1 MFFLPC
7 HQDGPA
13 KVPHDLVVAKCSR
26 HGPPR
31 LSAQD
36 AFFLWRLCLYTL
48 LVSILPLWLLS
59 SIFTG
64 FLFLCS
70 LEMVLSPGLP
80 GYLEACAFLAP
91 GTLPRASHSHPL
103 LGGFCKRWSQS
114 GSLSPQ
120 PLKSHSNG
128 FVFDRPSTL
137 LKRSFLSS
145 PSLFPL
151 ERFAQ
156 PIHFDTLGHP
166 LPLACTLG
174 STDA

>member
-1 MFFLPC
+1 MTWLWPNAA
-7 HQDGPA
+7 DTA
-13 KVPHDLVVAKCSR
+13 
-26 HGPPR
+26 PPR

-103 LGGFCKRWSQS
+103 LGGFCKRWSL
-114 GSLSPQ
+114 SLEA
-120 PLKSHSNG
+120 
-128 FVFDRPSTL
+128 
-137 LKRSFLSS
+137 FLPS
-145 PSLFPL
+145 PSSLTPMVL
-151 ERFAQ
+151 SLT
-156 PIHFDTLGHP
+156 DHP
-166 LPLACTLG
+166 P
-174 STDA
+174 S